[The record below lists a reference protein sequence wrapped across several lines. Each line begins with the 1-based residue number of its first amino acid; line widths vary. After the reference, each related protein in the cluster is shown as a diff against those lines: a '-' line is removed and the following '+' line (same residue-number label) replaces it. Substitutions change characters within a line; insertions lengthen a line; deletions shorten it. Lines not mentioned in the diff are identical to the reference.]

1 MSSLV
6 FAVEGIAFLS
16 WLLILYQ
23 KPRGIILVMLGFLIP
38 FVLPVYIV
46 IGIIDIFSD
55 LREKL
60 LYNKHNRQGGV

>member
-55 LREKL
+55 LKEKL

>member
-46 IGIIDIFSD
+46 IGIVDIFSD

>member
-1 MSSLV
+1 M

>member
-60 LYNKHNRQGGV
+60 LYNKHNEQ

>member
-6 FAVEGIAFLS
+6 FAVEGISFLS

>member
-1 MSSLV
+1 M
-6 FAVEGIAFLS
+6 